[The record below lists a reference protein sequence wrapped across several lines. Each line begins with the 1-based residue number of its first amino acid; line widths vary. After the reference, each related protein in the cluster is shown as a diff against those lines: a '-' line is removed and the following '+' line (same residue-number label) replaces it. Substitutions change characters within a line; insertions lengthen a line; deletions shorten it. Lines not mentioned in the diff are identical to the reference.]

1 MGTRIDVRERL
12 RASWQQLETRVR
24 TLEDESTPDLL
35 VMRGAGALAEAS
47 NKLDACLVELSIRLW
62 PEPTTEQP
70 DLETLEEW
78 MWEDGGCEA
87 TDSCWVEPDGTCPH
101 GHPSWLL
108 KLGLI

>member
-1 MGTRIDVRERL
+1 MNTRIDVRERL
-12 RASWQQLETRVR
+12 QASWQQLETRVR
-24 TLEDESTPDLL
+24 TLEDEGTPDLL

-47 NKLDACLVELSIRLW
+47 NKLDAILVELSIRLW
-62 PEPTTEQP
+62 PEPTTDQP

-78 MWEDGGCEA
+78 MWEESGCEA
-87 TDSCWVEPDGTCPH
+87 TDGCWTEADGTCPH